1 MLVGQNSLFYSF
13 ASFGGD
19 ANGRAGGAS
28 AFDMKNYAFPEGYE
42 LGGKD
47 STEWAG
53 AGKDPVQSAN
63 DALAQAFL
71 DWAQK
76 SPEEKIRERILAAK
90 GLDEESLK
98 ELPPAEQDAI
108 NDEIRQAVK
117 QVFGVKDTGG
127 AATDPTD
134 KTATAAT

>member
-13 ASFGGD
+13 ASLGGETND
-19 ANGRAGGAS
+19 RASGAS
-28 AFDMKNYAFPEGYE
+28 SFDMKNYALPEGYQLSGE
-42 LGGKD
+42 G
-47 STEWAG
+47 SSEWAG
-53 AGKDPVQSAN
+53 AGKDPIQSAN

-90 GLDEESLK
+90 GLDEESLA
-98 ELPPAEQDAI
+98 ELPQAEQDAI

-117 QVFGVKDTGG
+117 LVFGVKDADG
-127 AATDPTD
+127 AATDPSD
-134 KTATAAT
+134 KTAAAT

>member
-13 ASFGGD
+13 ASLGAD
-19 ANGRAGGAS
+19 TNGQAGGAS
-28 AFDMKNYAFPEGYE
+28 SFDMKNYALPEGYE
-42 LGGKD
+42 LGSKG

-53 AGKDPVQSAN
+53 AGKDPIQSAN

-76 SPEEKIRERILAAK
+76 SPEEKIRERVLAAK
-90 GLDEESLK
+90 GLDEESLN
-98 ELPPAEQDAI
+98 ELPPAERDAI

-117 QVFGVKDTGG
+117 LVFGVKDADG
-127 AATDPTD
+127 AAADPTD
-134 KTATAAT
+134 KTATAT